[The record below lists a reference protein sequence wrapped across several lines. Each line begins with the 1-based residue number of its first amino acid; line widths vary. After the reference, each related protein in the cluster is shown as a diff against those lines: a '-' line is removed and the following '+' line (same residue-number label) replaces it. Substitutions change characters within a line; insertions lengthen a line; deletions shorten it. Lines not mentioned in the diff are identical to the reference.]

1 MNYNLSTVYN
11 DLITGKISCKE
22 ASEIMKSQEV
32 QKLISS
38 YLYKDMINKLV
49 PYFEEDLQNIYMII
63 NISQYIYNNSGI
75 ETGLSDNDYDI
86 LYSIML
92 ANGGSDV
99 VSAPIV
105 PSSVGIAYHKYPA
118 LRGTLTK
125 TYYLTKDEERKNPS
139 RRYLDEWKSSMES
152 KIFTK
157 SGKTVDLDNEEI
169 YVFPKFDGVSG
180 IFEMDSDNNL
190 VRVLTRGFTQTNEAK
205 DITHVFANLPK
216 REHSEFRNQ
225 EYGLKTEIM
234 MQEKDLEYFN
244 SKYGTDYKN
253 TRSIVSAIINSDEYD
268 EEKSSLLHVVPLRVG
283 DIDGNQELAVEVFD
297 NYPYLRC
304 RLKDRE
310 LIRKFANDHSYVNGG
325 LRCDGAV
332 IHIINPEL
340 QEILGR
346 ENDKNNYEVAYKFTE
361 ESTFSELKDVTF
373 NVGLFG
379 RVAPVARVKPVKLK
393 GNKITNISLGSIGRL
408 RDLQLRK
415 GDKVKVLYDII
426 PYLTFDM
433 ECEHN
438 EKGELIEI
446 PEVCPECG
454 EPLKETESS
463 DIIYCDNDKCPCR
476 MKGKI
481 LNYLNKMMI
490 DNISYGIID
499 KLYEC
504 GYVKNIKDIYSI
516 EKNKKKISKIRGF
529 GDKSVDTWIE
539 SINSKRNVK
548 DYIMLGSLG
557 IEGISTKTFQKIFD
571 VMTLDDLLDIVD
583 NNQISKLVTI
593 KSIQEKTAMKIIE
606 GINSNKKLI
615 KFLED
620 ELDIISTKGTSNEKS
635 FSVCFTKIRDM
646 DLEKFIID
654 NGGIVSDSLTK
665 NTTFL
670 VVPSLDTESSK
681 VSKAKKY
688 GIQIVHIDDLESTIL
703 NYLNK

>member
-11 DLITGKISCKE
+11 NLITGKISCKE

-379 RVAPVARVKPVKLK
+379 RLAPVARVKPVKLK

-481 LNYLNKMMI
+481 LNYLN
-490 DNISYGIID
+490 
-499 KLYEC
+499 
-504 GYVKNIKDIYSI
+504 
-516 EKNKKKISKIRGF
+516 RF
-529 GDKSVDTWIE
+529 
-539 SINSKRNVK
+539 
-548 DYIMLGSLG
+548 
-557 IEGISTKTFQKIFD
+557 
-571 VMTLDDLLDIVD
+571 
-583 NNQISKLVTI
+583 
-593 KSIQEKTAMKIIE
+593 
-606 GINSNKKLI
+606 
-615 KFLED
+615 
-620 ELDIISTKGTSNEKS
+620 
-635 FSVCFTKIRDM
+635 
-646 DLEKFIID
+646 
-654 NGGIVSDSLTK
+654 
-665 NTTFL
+665 
-670 VVPSLDTESSK
+670 
-681 VSKAKKY
+681 
-688 GIQIVHIDDLESTIL
+688 
-703 NYLNK
+703 